1 MSTLYIQA
9 AVVFTLPLIV
19 AAMSS
24 AIMWRS
30 LGKPWLFFVVLV
42 VVFYTLY
49 VCIIYFTPPS
59 TKTFLSATTNEKSVP
74 APQFYFLSEYI
85 KQMVIFTVLSVP
97 FAWAVSLLF
106 RNNA

>member
-1 MSTLYIQA
+1 MSTLYIEVA
-9 AVVFTLPLIV
+9 AAFTLPLIIAV
-19 AAMSS
+19 ISS
-24 AIMWRS
+24 AIIWRS
-30 LGKPWLFFVVLV
+30 LGKPWLFFVVLL

-49 VCIIYFTPPS
+49 VCIIYLTPPS

-97 FAWAVSLLF
+97 LAWAVSLLF